1 MPISSRSGVI
11 FLFVTILLCVLILF
25 PLLQVVVER
34 DPQLSAYDDN
44 WNDISNFRMAL
55 EDQNVTSY
63 NVSAILSN
71 PAVLDEI
78 EDPSSTLLIVAG
90 SESPYTNLELE
101 ILVRFMEKGGS
112 ILVFGDYD
120 YSNTIAGLFAIEYV
134 NEHKLWDQNYRG
146 NVSLIE
152 TTAYIRDLNGEDKSY
167 SLLLNEPVA
176 IKELNSGTVNFWSSG
191 FEVRR
196 QTIMSTSGSSW
207 IDSDDDGA
215 ITPDDE
221 AAPMSGFALGMRFD
235 MGPRDEPLGSAVFIS
250 DSSLPINQMWN
261 YENTQNS
268 LFLKDL
274 VESIIGSE
282 GVVLFDESR
291 HTQDSFGAS
300 LFQAALGF
308 YFLLSGDTLILQVIR
323 LNVLVAVIILTMAL
337 SLRQP
342 EPNRWYHIFDIRRP
356 RPFRSY
362 GHNLD
367 NGILALQEV
376 FLERIRLK
384 YQIYEFDEKSRKER
398 LSILPELIRNYNI
411 PLDDDF
417 KMLLGAPTQIRPHD
431 LRSIAKKLSA
441 W

>member
-1 MPISSRSGVI
+1 MAISSRSGII
-11 FLFVTILLCVLILF
+11 FLFATISVCVLVLF
-25 PLLQVVVER
+25 PILQMVVER
-34 DPQLSAYDDN
+34 DPQLSAYDED
-44 WNDISNFRMAL
+44 WNDISYFRMAL
-55 EDQNVTSY
+55 EEQDETSY

-71 PAVLDEI
+71 PAVLDEVN
-78 EDPSSTLLIVAG
+78 DPSSTLLIIAG
-90 SESPYTNLELE
+90 TESPYTNLELD
-101 ILVRFMEKGGS
+101 ILVRFIENGGS
-112 ILVFGDYD
+112 ILVFGDFD

-134 NEHKLWDQNYRG
+134 EHTLWDQNYRG

-152 TTAYIRDLNGEDKSY
+152 TTATTGVVDQSY
-167 SLLLNEPVA
+167 NLLLNEPVA
-176 IKELNSGTVNFWSSG
+176 IKDLTSQKGPSYSGQMN
-191 FEVRR
+191 R
-196 QTIMSTSGSSW
+196 QTIISTSGSSW

-215 ITPDDE
+215 ITPEDE
-221 AAPMSGFALGMRFD
+221 PAPPGGFALGMRFNL
-235 MGPRDEPLGSAVFIS
+235 GPTDKPLGSAVFIS
-250 DSSLPINQMWN
+250 DSSLAINEMWVGLPPYQN
-261 YENTQNS
+261 QNS

-274 VESIIGSE
+274 VKSMIGSD
-282 GVVLFDESR
+282 GLVLFDESR

-300 LFQAALGF
+300 LFQAGLGF
-308 YFLLSGDTLILQVIR
+308 YFLLSGETLILQVIR

-342 EPNRWYHIFDIRRP
+342 EPRRWYHIFDIRRP

-384 YQIYEFDEKSRKER
+384 YQIYEFDDKSRKDR
-398 LSILPELIRNYNI
+398 LSILPDLIRNYNI

-417 KMLLGAPTQIRPHD
+417 KMLLGAPTQIRPND
-431 LRSIAKKLSA
+431 LRSIAKKLST

>member
-1 MPISSRSGVI
+1 MSISSRSGVI
-11 FLFVTILLCVLILF
+11 FLFVTILICVLILF
-25 PLLQVVVER
+25 PILQYVVER
-34 DPQLSAYDDN
+34 DPQLSAYDDD
-44 WNDISNFRMAL
+44 WNDISSFRMAL
-55 EDQNVTSY
+55 EEQDETSY

-78 EDPSSTLLIVAG
+78 KDPSSTLLIIAG
-90 SESPYTNLELE
+90 TESPYTNIELE
-101 ILVRFMEKGGS
+101 ILVRFMEEGGS
-112 ILVFGDYD
+112 ILVFGDFD
-120 YSNTIAGLFAIEYV
+120 YSNTVAGLFAIEYV
-134 NEHKLWDQNYRG
+134 EHTLWDQNYRG

-152 TTAYIRDLNGEDKSY
+152 TTAYIRDSTNGDQSY

-176 IKELNSGTVNFWSSG
+176 IKDLTSQQVNFWSSG

-196 QTIMSTSGSSW
+196 QTIISTSGSSW

-215 ITPDDE
+215 ITPEDE
-221 AAPMSGFALGMRFD
+221 AAPPSGFALGMRFD
-235 MGPRDEPLGSAVFIS
+235 MGPKSEPLGSAVFIS
-250 DSSLPINQMWN
+250 DSSLPINEMWN
-261 YENTQNS
+261 ENQNS

-274 VESIIGSE
+274 VKSIIGSD
-282 GVVLFDESR
+282 GLVLFDESR
-291 HTQDSFGAS
+291 HTQESFGAS

-308 YFLLSGDTLILQVIR
+308 YFLLSGETLILQVIR

-342 EPNRWYHIFDIRRP
+342 EPRRWYHIFDIRRP
-356 RPFRSY
+356 RSFRSY

-384 YQIYEFDEKSRKER
+384 YQIYEFDDKSRKER
-398 LSILPELIRNYNI
+398 LAILPDLIRNYNI

>member
-1 MPISSRSGVI
+1 MSISSRSGVI
-11 FLFVTILLCVLILF
+11 FLFVTILICVLILF
-25 PLLQVVVER
+25 PILQYVVER
-34 DPQLSAYDDN
+34 DPQLSAYDDD
-44 WNDISNFRMAL
+44 WNDISSFRMAL
-55 EDQNVTSY
+55 EEQDETSY

-78 EDPSSTLLIVAG
+78 KDPSSTLLIIAG
-90 SESPYTNLELE
+90 TESPYTNIELE
-101 ILVRFMEKGGS
+101 ILVRFMEEGGS
-112 ILVFGDYD
+112 ILVFGDFD
-120 YSNTIAGLFAIEYV
+120 YSNTVAGLFAIEYV
-134 NEHKLWDQNYRG
+134 KHTLWDQNYRG

-152 TTAYIRDLNGEDKSY
+152 TTAYIRDSTNGDQSY

-176 IKELNSGTVNFWSSG
+176 IKDLTSQQVNFWSSG

-196 QTIMSTSGSSW
+196 QTIISTSGSSW

-215 ITPDDE
+215 ITPEDE
-221 AAPMSGFALGMRFD
+221 AAPPSGFALGMRFD
-235 MGPRDEPLGSAVFIS
+235 MGPKSEPLGSAVFIS
-250 DSSLPINQMWN
+250 DSSLPINEMWN
-261 YENTQNS
+261 ENENS

-274 VESIIGSE
+274 VKSIIGSD
-282 GVVLFDESR
+282 GLVLFDESR
-291 HTQDSFGAS
+291 HTQESFGAS

-308 YFLLSGDTLILQVIR
+308 YFLLSGETLILQVIR

-342 EPNRWYHIFDIRRP
+342 EPRRWYHIFDIRRP
-356 RPFRSY
+356 RSFRSY

-384 YQIYEFDEKSRKER
+384 YQIYEFDDKSRKER
-398 LSILPELIRNYNI
+398 LAILPDLIRNYNI

>member
-11 FLFVTILLCVLILF
+11 FLFVTILICVLVLF
-25 PLLQVVVER
+25 PILQYVVER
-34 DPQLSAYDDN
+34 DPQLSAYDED

-55 EDQNVTSY
+55 EEQGETSY

-78 EDPSSTLLIVAG
+78 DDPSSTLLIIAG
-90 SESPYTNLELE
+90 TESPYSNLELE
-101 ILVRFMEKGGS
+101 ILVRYMENGGS
-112 ILVFGDYD
+112 ILVFGDFD

-134 NEHKLWDQNYRG
+134 EHRLWDQNYRG

-152 TTAYIRDLNGEDKSY
+152 TTAYIRDSVSGDESY

-176 IKELNSGTVNFWSSG
+176 IKDLQSAKVNFWSSG

-215 ITPDDE
+215 ITPEDE
-221 AAPMSGFALGMRFD
+221 AAPPSGFALGMRFD
-235 MGPRDEPLGSAVFIS
+235 MGPRTEPLGSAVFIS
-250 DSSLPINQMWN
+250 DSSLPINEMWN
-261 YENTQNS
+261 ENQNS
-268 LFLKDL
+268 LFLKAL
-274 VESIIGSE
+274 VKSMIGPN
-282 GVVLFDESR
+282 GVILFDESR

-342 EPNRWYHIFDIRRP
+342 EPSRWYHIFDIMRP

-362 GHNLD
+362 GHNID

-384 YQIYEFDEKSRKER
+384 YQIYEFDDKSRKER
-398 LSILPELIRNYNI
+398 LTILPNLLRNYNI

-417 KMLLGAPTQIRPHD
+417 KMLLGAPTQIRPND
-431 LRSIAKKLSA
+431 LRSIAKKLST

>member
-1 MPISSRSGVI
+1 MSISSRSGVI
-11 FLFVTILLCVLILF
+11 FLFVTILICVLILF
-25 PLLQVVVER
+25 PILQYVVER
-34 DPQLSAYDDN
+34 DPQLSAYDED
-44 WNDISNFRMAL
+44 WNDISSFRIAL
-55 EDQNVTSY
+55 EAQGETTY

-78 EDPSSTLLIVAG
+78 NDPSSTLLIIAG
-90 SESPYTNLELE
+90 TESPYTNIELE
-101 ILVRFMEKGGS
+101 ILVRFMENGGS
-112 ILVFGDYD
+112 ILVFGDFD

-134 NEHKLWDQNYRG
+134 KHTLWDQNYRG

-152 TTAYIRDLNGEDKSY
+152 TTAYIRDSTNGDQSY

-176 IKELNSGTVNFWSSG
+176 IKDLTSQQVNFWSSG

-196 QTIMSTSGSSW
+196 QTIISTSGSSW

-215 ITPDDE
+215 ITPEDE
-221 AAPMSGFALGMRFD
+221 AAPPSGFALGIRFD
-235 MGPRDEPLGSAVFIS
+235 MGPKTEPLGSAVFIS
-250 DSSLPINQMWN
+250 DSSLPINEMWN
-261 YENTQNS
+261 ENQNS

-274 VESIIGSE
+274 VKSIIGSD
-282 GVVLFDESR
+282 GLVLFDESR
-291 HTQDSFGAS
+291 HTQESFGAS

-308 YFLLSGDTLILQVIR
+308 YFLLAGETLILQVIR

-342 EPNRWYHIFDIRRP
+342 EPRRWYHIFDIRRP
-356 RPFRSY
+356 RSFRSY

-384 YQIYEFDEKSRKER
+384 YQIYEFDDKSRKER
-398 LSILPELIRNYNI
+398 LAILPDLIRNYNI

>member
-11 FLFVTILLCVLILF
+11 FLFVTILICVLILF
-25 PLLQVVVER
+25 PILQYVVER
-34 DPQLSAYDDN
+34 DPQLSAYDED
-44 WNDISNFRMAL
+44 WNDISNFRIAL
-55 EDQNVTSY
+55 EDQSETSY

-78 EDPSSTLLIVAG
+78 KDPSSTLLIIAG
-90 SESPYTNLELE
+90 TESPYSNLELE
-101 ILVRFMEKGGS
+101 ILVRYMENGGS
-112 ILVFGDYD
+112 ILVFGDFD

-134 NEHKLWDQNYRG
+134 EHTLWDQNYRG

-152 TTAYIRDLNGEDKSY
+152 TTAYIRDSANGDKSY

-176 IKELNSGTVNFWSSG
+176 IKDLQSAQVNFWSSG

-215 ITPDDE
+215 ITPEDE
-221 AAPMSGFALGMRFD
+221 AAPASGFALGMRFD
-235 MGPRDEPLGSAVFIS
+235 MGPRTESLGSAVFIS
-250 DSSLPINQMWN
+250 DSSLPINEMWN
-261 YENTQNS
+261 ENQNS

-274 VESIIGSE
+274 VKSMIGPD

-342 EPNRWYHIFDIRRP
+342 EPRRWYHIFDIMRP

-384 YQIYEFDEKSRKER
+384 YQIYEFDDKSRKER
-398 LSILPELIRNYNI
+398 LTILPNLLRNYNI

-417 KMLLGAPTQIRPHD
+417 KMLLGAPTQIRPND
-431 LRSIAKKLSA
+431 LRSIAKKLST